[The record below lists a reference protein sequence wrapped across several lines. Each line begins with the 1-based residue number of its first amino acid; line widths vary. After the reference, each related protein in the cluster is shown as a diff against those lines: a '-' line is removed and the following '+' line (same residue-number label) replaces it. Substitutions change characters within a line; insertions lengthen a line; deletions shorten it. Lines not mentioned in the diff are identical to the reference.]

1 MKALKVF
8 TLVFLVAVM
17 TTSLVAAQGGGVWD
31 SSFTVVNLGT
41 SDATVS
47 VTFYAEDGTAYT
59 PPTLGTSTGA
69 VNNPFTLAPG
79 SSVEILLFLTTGLPD
94 GRYSVVISADQPIA
108 AIANLTNT
116 VYSPPQSPS
125 FSGSYSGF
133 EDVGQTAVYMPA
145 IVEDYYNWNSHVSM
159 QNLTGGDLAI
169 TIEFFTEG
177 TNTVCHTE
185 GPTTVKAYS
194 SWHLDVSTLDL
205 ANTSCNVNPA
215 VDGYNGSA
223 KVSAAGPIAVVDNQ
237 TADIYGMTATY
248 RGFTP
253 DQATNKYFVPAL
265 YYLYYNWFSSINIQ
279 NVGTVATTVTV
290 DYSDSAADATCDL
303 DPGESCL
310 LINLLETGHDPKFSA
325 VVTADNPA
333 AQLVVV
339 AQAGTTVE
347 SGLNQAFAYEPFSA
361 GGTTFGLPLTMDM
374 YYGWFTSF
382 TVQNVGTANV
392 NIQYTYAPDPSVGF
406 AGATCNAGPIAPG
419 ANLEIV
425 QIADPCV
432 DLPEGYHGGV
442 VVTGTG
448 PIIVIVSQNNVEQ
461 MTARPGDWSMSYR
474 GVSQQ

>member
-1 MKALKVF
+1 MKALKIL
-8 TLVFLVAVM
+8 TLVLLVAMV
-17 TTSLVAAQGGGVWD
+17 TTSLVAAQGGGTWD

-41 SDATVS
+41 ATATVS
-47 VTFYAEDGTAYT
+47 ITFYAENGTAYT
-59 PPTLGTSTGA
+59 PSSLGTSTGTIS
-69 VNNPFTLAPG
+69 NPFSLAAG

-108 AIANLTNT
+108 AIANLTNSVNGT
-116 VYSPPQSPS
+116 EPY

-145 IVEDYYNWNSHVSM
+145 IVQNYYGWNSHVSM
-159 QNLTGGDLAI
+159 QNLTGGDLDI

-185 GPTTVKAYS
+185 SQTGVKAYS
-194 SWHLDVSTLDL
+194 SWHLDVSTLTLTGCD
-205 ANTSCNVNPA
+205 VNA
-215 VDGYNGSA
+215 DGYNGSA

-237 TADIYGMTATY
+237 TADAYGMTATY

-253 DQATNKYFVPAL
+253 DQATDKYFVPAL

-279 NVGTVATTVTV
+279 NVGTITTTVTV
-290 DYSDSAADATCDL
+290 DYSDSAPNATCEL
-303 DPGESCL
+303 SPGESCL
-310 LINLLETGHDPKFSA
+310 LIQLLESGHADKFSA
-325 VVTADNPA
+325 VVTADNTA
-333 AQLVVV
+333 AKLVVV

-347 SGLNQAFAYEPFSA
+347 SGLEQAFAYEGFSV

-382 TVQNVGTANV
+382 TVQNVGTADV

-406 AGATCNAGPIAPG
+406 TGQTCTAGPIAPG

-432 DLPEGYHGGV
+432 DLPAGYHGGV
-442 VVTGTG
+442 IVSVVGSG
-448 PIIVIVSQNNVEQ
+448 EIIVIVSQNNVDQ
-461 MTARPGDWSMSYR
+461 MNATAGDWSMSYD
-474 GVSQQ
+474 GISQE